1 MAASAR
7 FGDQVVV
14 NSFNLF
20 VDTDRITAT
29 GNSKNRGDDT
39 TIHFDG
45 NTIVAGDGELI
56 KMTLLS
62 FDMHNNFY
70 TMDRFNSKIRFLHK
84 GGATTTHGAATG
96 VDGPGRF
103 ERFLPFKNYG
113 SLADIALEFACL
125 VGKQISARATVLG
138 SGAAPKVAITRIG
151 SVFEESPNHTLAS
164 QVAVN
169 AADLTSASYET
180 KMNQGTKL
188 TLGQTG
194 GRLLDVTI
202 GTFAAD
208 GTTTH
213 NHGITAFAIQCL
225 DVDGDAHLILG
236 AERFD
241 SPYSYSSLTANTV
254 DIGSSFNITISATT
268 IKIQGYFP
276 MQLVSD
282 PYVYLRS
289 DTTQA
294 GGLETAGMNSAA
306 LRATDNSSDL
316 TSSNIFAKIRRDT
329 AFCTYNTANDEFF
342 MNIQQRKV
350 SSLRLYLTDSKNRP
364 IGQTANVL
372 HGTAAGLIADENTS
386 PDFVSGYQDTL
397 GNMCF
402 SCVIRVDIIKMSQPA
417 KLETTPLPL
426 PLPARKAQQGVIFG
440 FTDYGMAKTG
450 V

>member
-70 TMDRFNSKIRFLHK
+70 TMDRFNSQIRFLHK
-84 GGATTTHGAATG
+84 GGDTTTHGAAAG
-96 VDGPGRF
+96 YDGPGRV

-125 VGKQISARATVLG
+125 AGKQIAARATLA
-138 SGAAPKVAITRIG
+138 SGVAPKVKIVSILN
-151 SVFEESPNHTLAS
+151 VFEEATGHTLAS
-164 QVAVN
+164 QNAVN

-202 GTFAAD
+202 GTYAAD
-208 GTTTH
+208 GTTVH
-213 NHGITAFAIQCL
+213 SHGITSFAIQCL
-225 DVDGDAHLILG
+225 DIDGDAHLILG

-241 SPYSYSSLTANTV
+241 APYNYRSLTASTV
-254 DIGSSFNITISATT
+254 DIGSSFKVTIAATT
-268 IKIQGYFP
+268 IRIQGYFP

-306 LRATDNSSDL
+306 LTATSNSSDL

-329 AFCTYNTANDEFF
+329 AFCTYNTSNDEFF

-364 IGQTANVL
+364 VGQTANVF
-372 HGTAAGLIADENTS
+372 HGTAAGLIVDENAS

-397 GNMCF
+397 GNLCF

-440 FTDYGMAKTG
+440 FTDYGMAKSG

>member
-70 TMDRFNSKIRFLHK
+70 TMDRFNSKVRFLHK
-84 GGATTTHGAATG
+84 GGDTTTHGAAAAY
-96 VDGPGRF
+96 DGPGRVDL
-103 ERFLPFKNYG
+103 FLPFKNYG

-125 VGKQISARATVLG
+125 AGKQIAARATLA
-138 SGAAPKVAITRIG
+138 SGVAPKVAVTHIFN
-151 SVFEESPNHTLAS
+151 VFEESPSHTLAS

-169 AADLTSASYET
+169 AADLTSASYEA

-202 GTFAAD
+202 GTFASN
-208 GTTTH
+208 GTTVH
-213 NHGITAFAIQCL
+213 NHGITSFAIQCL
-225 DVDGDAHLILG
+225 DEDGDAHLILG

-241 SPYSYSSLTANTV
+241 SPYNYRSLTSTA
-254 DIGSSFNITISATT
+254 DIGSSFKVTIAATT
-268 IKIQGYFP
+268 IRIQGYFP

-329 AFCTYNTANDEFF
+329 AFCTYNTSNDEFF

-364 IGQTANVL
+364 VGQTANVL

-397 GNMCF
+397 GNLCF

-440 FTDYGMAKTG
+440 FTDYGMAKSG